1 MCGRY
6 YRRSDKQRIADAFK
20 LGKLPDDFA
29 LPPDYN
35 VAPTTFQPVIRAD
48 RETGE
53 RELVMMRW
61 GLIPHF
67 AASLK
72 EYQGISTINAK
83 AETLESS
90 GTWRVPFHRR
100 RCVIPADGFYEWKK
114 LDRTKKQPYAFG
126 MADGEPFAFA
136 GLWDAWKEPK
146 ASPQAV
152 DTWLQSFT
160 IITTDPN
167 ELAATVHNRMPVILK
182 PSEYDRWLSRA
193 DPERPPVDLLR
204 PYDADK
210 MTAYPVDPRVG
221 NVRNNE
227 PGLCDAWAC
236 PPNSA

>member
-1 MCGRY
+1 VCGRY
-6 YRRSDKQRIADAFK
+6 YRQSDKQRIADAFK
-20 LGKLPDDFA
+20 LGELPDDFV

-53 RELVMMRW
+53 RVLVMMRW
-61 GLIPHF
+61 GMIPYF
-67 AASLK
+67 ATSLK

-83 AETLESS
+83 AETLTTS
-90 GTWRVPFHRR
+90 GTWRVPFQRR
-100 RCVIPADGFYEWKK
+100 RCIVPADGFYEWKK
-114 LDRTKKQPYAFG
+114 LDKAQKQPYAFG

-146 ASPQAV
+146 TSPQTT

-167 ELAATVHNRMPVILK
+167 ELTATVHNRMPVILK

-193 DPERPPVDLLR
+193 DPEHPPVDLLR

-210 MTAYPVDPRVG
+210 MMAHTVDPRVG
-221 NVRNNE
+221 NVKNNE